1 LHKPL
6 TNNYSLNYHT
16 INIESDGLPSPISA
30 GASFFRQNAIKPPP
44 QVPPSTLHR
53 GKITTPPKK
62 KNCLMGVGSPSP
74 RISRRTEFGRLLLL
88 NYSIMNFS
96 FVPEISRGCR
106 KYLTCGGGR
115 ALAVLFAIFLF
126 INSQRANFGM
136 GQGSI
141 SRSASINVR
150 NCFGRVQGWNR
161 TG

>member
-1 LHKPL
+1 LAF
-6 TNNYSLNYHT
+6 
-16 INIESDGLPSPISA
+16 PSPISA

-44 QVPPSTLHR
+44 KFHLPLCIGEKSQHPR
-53 GKITTPPKK
+53 K